1 VNLKFGGVAGEELT
15 AMPTLPRS
23 KHCKGGKWETLESFA
38 GSVPSTT
45 AIFVAPAGAEIK
57 VRYGVGF
64 LGWDRQKQKLDGVS
78 SKSLN
83 VSGIVGRAR
92 MQIRVQSDTT
102 VNYEILI

>member
-1 VNLKFGGVAGEELT
+1 
-15 AMPTLPRS
+15 MPILPRS
-23 KHCKGGKWETLESFA
+23 KQVRGGKWETLESFL
-38 GSVPSTT
+38 GTVPSTT
-45 AIFVAPAGAEIK
+45 AVFLLPAGTEIK

-83 VSGIVGRAR
+83 VSGFVGRAR

-102 VNYEILI
+102 VNYDIQI